1 MDRES
6 NIVEDC
12 IGDMNNSDQSS
23 DLLALTTEIVAAHV
37 SNNTV
42 SVGDLPQLIN
52 QVYNSLANI
61 GSAPPVAAERPH
73 DLIIIYNSGRYRMD
87 GRGSLSGLMPYG
99 DANAIVMEMANEVL
113 TIVRDT
119 PVLAGVCGTDPFR
132 QMPLFLREVAD
143 TGFSGVQNFPTVGLI
158 DGLFRQNLEETG
170 MGFGLEIEMIRL
182 AHEMN
187 LLTTPYCFN
196 TDEAKAMAEAGA
208 DIIVAHLGLTTK
220 GSIGATTAVTLENAP
235 AKVQEIAD
243 AAKAVNP
250 EVIVLCHGGPI
261 SEPPDAEY
269 VLHRTK
275 GVHGFYGASSME
287 RLPVEKA
294 ITETMK
300 AYKAIRLK
308 G

>member
-1 MDRES
+1 MAFTREQVLKRLRAVMAEGRP
-6 NIVEDC
+6 I
-12 IGDMNNSDQSS
+12 IGGGAGTGIS
-23 DLLALTTEIVAAHV
+23 AKFEAAGGV
-37 SNNTV
+37 
-42 SVGDLPQLIN
+42 
-52 QVYNSLANI
+52 
-61 GSAPPVAAERPH
+61 
-73 DLIIIYNSGRYRMD
+73 DLIIIYNSGRYRMA

-99 DANAIVMEMANEVL
+99 DANAIVMEMASEVL

-143 TGFSGVQNFPTVGLI
+143 AGFSGIQNFPTVGLV

-182 AHEMN
+182 AREMN

-196 TDEAKAMAEAGA
+196 ADEAKAMAEAGA

-269 VLHRTK
+269 VLRRTK

-300 AYKAIRLK
+300 AYKAIRLR
-308 G
+308 